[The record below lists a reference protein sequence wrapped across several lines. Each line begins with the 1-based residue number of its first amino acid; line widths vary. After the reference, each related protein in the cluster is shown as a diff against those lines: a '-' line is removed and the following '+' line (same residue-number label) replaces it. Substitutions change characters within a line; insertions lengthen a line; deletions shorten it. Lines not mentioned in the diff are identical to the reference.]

1 MASACATQ
9 PPAIGLNPLDD
20 IPHLH
25 ALLFLL
31 VPSEAKPLRGVLPA
45 VITPRDHDHSSVDTA
60 AGLNL
65 LQFLESKGVDG
76 HTIFGSTGEFL
87 HFDQDDRIRYA
98 AAVAKHCKVPI
109 LVNASHSTLDGSVR
123 LAREAM
129 DSGAAGVMI
138 MAPYYYRYTQP
149 SIRAYCL
156 EFAARVKAPV
166 FLYNIPIFTNE
177 IEIPTGLDLLA
188 TGAFAG
194 IKDSTGRWENFEAFV
209 QTGLPVFTGSDLIY
223 SRAARA
229 GAAGTISGLAS
240 VVPEL
245 MVAVDRAVR
254 SGADTTALDTRIG
267 EFIERAMSF
276 PFPIAFKEAAAVR
289 GLKTGP
295 AASPLG
301 PEECHRMDHFR
312 GWFKE
317 WIRGIEASI
326 RA

>member
-1 MASACATQ
+1 M
-9 PPAIGLNPLDD
+9 
-20 IPHLH
+20 
-25 ALLFLL
+25 
-31 VPSEAKPLRGVLPA
+31 PSQEKSLRGVLPA
-45 VITPRDHDHSSVDTA
+45 VITPRNHDDVSVDTA
-60 AGLNL
+60 AAIHL

-87 HFDQDDRIRYA
+87 HFDQDDRVRYA
-98 AAVAKHCKVPI
+98 AAAVKHSKVPV

-129 DSGAAGVMI
+129 DAGAAGVMI

-156 EFAARVKAPV
+156 EFAARVNAPV
-166 FLYNIPIFTNE
+166 YLYNIPIFTNE

-209 QTGLPVFTGSDLIY
+209 RTGLPVFTGSDLIY

-229 GAAGTISGLAS
+229 GAAGTISGMAS

-245 MVAVDRAVR
+245 MVATDRAVR
-254 SGADTTALDTRIG
+254 SGADTTALDARIA
-267 EFIERAMSF
+267 EFVNRAMSF
-276 PFPIAFKEAAAVR
+276 PFPIAFKEAAAIR

-301 PEECHRMDHFR
+301 PEECRRMDQFR

-317 WIRGIEASI
+317 WIQEIEASI